1 MLYARGLTVTVTAVS
16 CNAGTCS
23 VPWRCGGRI
32 PVSIGVD
39 DWARAVADVG
49 APAFEVPTGNGFCM
63 YIRRAMLEDVG
74 LFDEQAFPVGYGE
87 ENDLCMR
94 AIDAGWHHLVDPG
107 VFVQHARSASFGSRR
122 E

>member
-1 MLYARGLTVTVTAVS
+1 MRISDWSSDV
-16 CNAGTCS
+16 CS
-23 VPWRCGGRI
+23 
-32 PVSIGVD
+32 SD
-39 DWARAVADVG
+39 LRAVADVG

-94 AIDAGWHHLVDPG
+94 AIDAGWHHLVDQG
-107 VFVQHARSASFGSRR
+107 RSEERSEGKECVRMCRSRWSP
-122 E
+122 

>member
-1 MLYARGLTVTVTAVS
+1 
-16 CNAGTCS
+16 
-23 VPWRCGGRI
+23 
-32 PVSIGVD
+32 
-39 DWARAVADVG
+39 
-49 APAFEVPTGNGFCM
+49 M

-122 E
+122 EELAKVGAQPLESRHPTYPAAAGAMRSEERRVGKECVSTCRSRWSPES